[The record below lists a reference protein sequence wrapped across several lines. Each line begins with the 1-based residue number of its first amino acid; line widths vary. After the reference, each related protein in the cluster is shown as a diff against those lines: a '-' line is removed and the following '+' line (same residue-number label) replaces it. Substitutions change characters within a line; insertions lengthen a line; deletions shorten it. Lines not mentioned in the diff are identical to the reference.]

1 MIYIVDNFLNYLI
14 YLFIIYFG
22 FKIQTRKNKFFC
34 WLSVVVVF
42 AAGIFN
48 MYFENNSPIV
58 YVCWSVLS
66 VCLFFTE
73 RLLRLGIL
81 SFALMYFTGIMDT
94 FSVMLIQILLI
105 GGAVEIDLAWWMEIA
120 YVISFSIYFLV
131 YIMLLKKNE
140 VYLNDIECR
149 YKVAILVQG
158 SIFQMFYNFVFAFFD
173 ENHEMYGWDAYVVFF
188 VSIVGAI
195 YAIFLTL
202 SLAIKNVLSN
212 RQNKELQSFMHM
224 QKEQYDYQ
232 LQQSVAVRR
241 FKHDLTNHIGVLR
254 ELVNQKKLEEAR
266 GYIDTI
272 WKLQDEF
279 ELKIHTGDSFLDV
292 IMNYYFYI
300 AKKENISFSVSGR
313 VTSISYIEMF
323 DITTLMGNVLQNA
336 IEASK
341 KTNVPKIR
349 VELIEHKTEI
359 FISVSNSVV
368 EKVNTNNNYL
378 KTSKKDKVNHGF
390 GLKNIIAT
398 VEKYQGE
405 YYMDSLVE
413 NGEQIFKISIAIP
426 KEIRQ

>member
-22 FKIQTRKNKFFC
+22 FKIQPRKNKIFR

-48 MYFENNSPIV
+48 MYFETNSPIV

-66 VCLFFTE
+66 VCLFFKE

-105 GGAVEIDLAWWMEIA
+105 GGAVETGLTWWMEIA
-120 YVISFSIYFLV
+120 YAMSFSVYFMV
-131 YIMLLKKNE
+131 YTILLKKNE

-173 ENHEMYGWDAYVVFF
+173 ENHEMYGWDAYGVFF
-188 VSIVGAI
+188 ISIVGAI

-212 RQNKELQSFMHM
+212 RQNKELQSFMYM

-272 WKLQDEF
+272 WNVQDEF

-292 IMNYYFYI
+292 IMNYYLYI
-300 AKKENISFSVSGR
+300 ATKENINFTVSGR

-323 DITTLMGNVLQNA
+323 DITTLMGNILQNA

-368 EKVNTNNNYL
+368 EKVNTSNNYL
-378 KTSKKDKVNHGF
+378 KTSKKDKANHGF
-390 GLKNIIAT
+390 GFKNIIAT

-405 YYMDSLVE
+405 YYMDSFME
-413 NGEQIFKISIAIP
+413 NGEPIFKISIAIP

>member
-22 FKIQTRKNKFFC
+22 FKIQPRKNKIFR

-300 AKKENISFSVSGR
+300 ATKENISFSVSGR

-341 KTNVPKIR
+341 KTNEPKIR
-349 VELIEHKTEI
+349 VDFIEHKTEV
-359 FISVSNSVV
+359 FISVSNSVI
-368 EKVNTNNNYL
+368 EMVNTSNNFL

-390 GLKNIIAT
+390 GFKNIIAT
-398 VEKYQGE
+398 VGKYHGE
-405 YYMDSLVE
+405 YYMDSFME
-413 NGEQIFKISIAIP
+413 NGEPIFKISIAIP
-426 KEIRQ
+426 KELRR

>member
-1 MIYIVDNFLNYLI
+1 MIYIVNNFLNYLI
-14 YLFIIYFG
+14 YLFIIYYG
-22 FKIQTRKNKFFC
+22 FKIYPRKNKFLC
-34 WLSVVVVF
+34 WLSVLIVLG
-42 AAGIFN
+42 AAIFD
-48 MYFENNSPIV
+48 MYFETNSPVV
-58 YVCWSVLS
+58 YMCWSVLS
-66 VCLFFTE
+66 ICFFFKE

-81 SFALMYFTGIMDT
+81 SLALMYFTGIMDT
-94 FSVMLIQILLI
+94 FSVILIQILLI
-105 GGAVEIDLAWWMEIA
+105 GGGVETGITWWMEIA
-120 YVISFSIYFLV
+120 YAISFSVYFLV
-131 YIMLLKKNE
+131 YTMLLKKNE

-158 SIFQMFYNFVFAFFD
+158 SIFQMFYNFVFVFFD
-173 ENHEMYGWDAYVVFF
+173 ENHEMYGWDAYGVFF
-188 VSIVGAI
+188 ISIVGAI

-212 RQNKELQSFMHM
+212 RQNKELQSFMYM

-232 LQQSVAVRR
+232 LQQSVAIRR

-254 ELVNQKKLEEAR
+254 ELMNQKKLEEAR

-272 WKLQDEF
+272 WNIQDEF

-292 IMNYYFYI
+292 IMNYYLYI
-300 AKKENISFSVSGR
+300 ATKENIKFTVSGK
-313 VTSISYIEMF
+313 VTAITYIEMF

-336 IEASK
+336 IEATK

-349 VELIEHKTEI
+349 VELIEHKNEI
-359 FISVSNSVV
+359 FIAVSNSVV

-378 KTSKKDKVNHGF
+378 KTSKKDKANHGF
-390 GLKNIIAT
+390 GFKNIIAT

-405 YYMDSLVE
+405 YYMDSFVE

-426 KEIRQ
+426 KEIKR

>member
-22 FKIQTRKNKFFC
+22 FKIQPRKNKILC
-34 WLSVVVVF
+34 CLSVVVVL

-48 MYFENNSPIV
+48 MYCATNSPVV
-58 YVCWSVLS
+58 YMCWSILS
-66 VCLFFTE
+66 VCLFFKE
-73 RLLRLGIL
+73 RFLRLGIL
-81 SFALMYFTGIMDT
+81 SLALMYFTGIMDT

-105 GGAVEIDLAWWMEIA
+105 GEGVEAGITWWMEIA
-120 YVISFSIYFLV
+120 YGISFFVYFLV
-131 YIMLLKKNE
+131 YTMLLKKNE
-140 VYLNDIECR
+140 VYLNDIGGR

-158 SIFQMFYNFVFAFFD
+158 SIFQMFYNFVFAVFD
-173 ENHEMYGWDAYVVFF
+173 ENHEMYGWDAYAVFL
-188 VSIVGAI
+188 VSILGAI

-266 GYIDTI
+266 EYIDTI
-272 WKLQDEF
+272 WNVQDEF
-279 ELKIHTGDSFLDV
+279 ELKIRTGDSFLDV
-292 IMNYYFYI
+292 IMNYYLYI
-300 AKKENISFSVSGR
+300 ATKENIKFIVSGK
-313 VTSISYIEMF
+313 VTSISYVEMF
-323 DITTLMGNVLQNA
+323 DITTLMGNILQNA

-368 EKVNTNNNYL
+368 EKVNTSNNYL
-378 KTSKKDKVNHGF
+378 KTSKKDKANHGF
-390 GLKNIIAT
+390 GFKNIIAT

-405 YYMDSLVE
+405 YYMDSFME
-413 NGEQIFKISIAIP
+413 NGEPIFKISIAIP

>member
-272 WKLQDEF
+272 WNVQDEF

-292 IMNYYFYI
+292 IMNYYLYI
-300 AKKENISFSVSGR
+300 ATKENIKFTVSGK
-313 VTSISYIEMF
+313 VTTISYIEMF

-341 KTNVPKIR
+341 KTNEPKIR
-349 VELIEHKTEI
+349 VDFIEHKTEV
-359 FISVSNSVV
+359 FISVSNSVI
-368 EKVNTNNNYL
+368 EMVNTSNNFL

-390 GLKNIIAT
+390 GFKNIIAT

-405 YYMDSLVE
+405 YYMDSFME
-413 NGEQIFKISIAIP
+413 NGEPIFKISIAIP
-426 KEIRQ
+426 KELRR

>member
-22 FKIQTRKNKFFC
+22 FKIQPRKNKIFC

-48 MYFENNSPIV
+48 MYFETNSPIV

-66 VCLFFTE
+66 VCLFFKE

-105 GGAVEIDLAWWMEIA
+105 GGAVETGLTWWMEIA
-120 YVISFSIYFLV
+120 YAMSFSVYFMV
-131 YIMLLKKNE
+131 YTILLKKNE

-188 VSIVGAI
+188 VSIVGSI

-212 RQNKELQSFMHM
+212 SQNKELQSFMYM

-272 WKLQDEF
+272 WNVQDEF

-292 IMNYYFYI
+292 IMNYYLYI
-300 AKKENISFSVSGR
+300 ATKENINFTVSGR

-323 DITTLMGNVLQNA
+323 DITTLMGNILQNA

-368 EKVNTNNNYL
+368 EKVNTSNNYL
-378 KTSKKDKVNHGF
+378 KTSKKDKANHGF
-390 GLKNIIAT
+390 GFKNIIAT

-405 YYMDSLVE
+405 YYMDSFME
-413 NGEQIFKISIAIP
+413 NGEPIFKISIAIP

>member
-14 YLFIIYFG
+14 YLFIIYYG
-22 FKIQTRKNKFFC
+22 FKICPRKNKFLC
-34 WLSVVVVF
+34 WLSVLIVLG
-42 AAGIFN
+42 AAILN
-48 MYFENNSPIV
+48 MFSETNSLIV
-58 YVCWSVLS
+58 YMCWSVLS
-66 VCLFFTE
+66 ICFFFKE

-81 SFALMYFTGIMDT
+81 SLALMYFTGIMDT

-105 GGAVEIDLAWWMEIA
+105 GGGVETSITWWMEIA
-120 YVISFSIYFLV
+120 YAISFSVYFLV
-131 YIMLLKKNE
+131 YLMLLKKNE
-140 VYLNDIECR
+140 VYLNHIECR

-158 SIFQMFYNFVFAFFD
+158 SIFQMFYNFVFAVFD
-173 ENHEMYGWDAYVVFF
+173 ENHEMYGWDAYGVFL
-188 VSIVGAI
+188 VSIVGAV

-212 RQNKELQSFMHM
+212 RQNRELQSFMYM

-232 LQQSVAVRR
+232 LHQSVEIRR

-254 ELVNQKKLEEAR
+254 ELMNQKKLEEAR

-272 WKLQDEF
+272 WNVQDEF

-292 IMNYYFYI
+292 IMNYYLYI
-300 AKKENISFSVSGR
+300 VTKENIKFTVSGK
-313 VTSISYIEMF
+313 VTTISYIEMF

-341 KTNVPKIR
+341 KTKFPKIR
-349 VELIEHKTEI
+349 VEFIEHKTEI
-359 FISVSNSVV
+359 FISVSNSIV

-378 KTSKKDKVNHGF
+378 KTSKEDKANHGF

-398 VEKYQGE
+398 VKKYQGE
-405 YYMDSLVE
+405 YYMDSFLE
-413 NGEQIFKISIAIP
+413 NGQPIFKISIAIP
-426 KEIRQ
+426 KEITR

>member
-22 FKIQTRKNKFFC
+22 FKIHPRKNKFFC
-34 WLSVVVVF
+34 CLSVVVVLV
-42 AAGIFN
+42 AGIFN
-48 MYFENNSPIV
+48 MYFETNSPVV
-58 YVCWSVLS
+58 YMCWSVLS
-66 VCLFFTE
+66 VCLFFKE
-73 RLLRLGIL
+73 RLLRMGIL
-81 SFALMYFTGIMDT
+81 SLALMYFTGIMDT

-105 GGAVEIDLAWWMEIA
+105 GGGVETGITWWMEIA
-120 YVISFSIYFLV
+120 YAISFSVYFLV

-140 VYLNDIECR
+140 VYLDDIECR

-158 SIFQMFYNFVFAFFD
+158 SIFQMFYNFVFAVFD

-212 RQNKELQSFMHM
+212 RQNKELQSFIYM

-272 WKLQDEF
+272 WNVQDEF

-292 IMNYYFYI
+292 IMNYYLYI
-300 AKKENISFSVSGR
+300 ATKENIKFTVSGK
-313 VTSISYIEMF
+313 VTTISYIEMF

-341 KTNVPKIR
+341 KTNNPKVR

-359 FISVSNSVV
+359 FISVSNGVV
-368 EKVNTNNNYL
+368 EKVNTNNNFL
-378 KTSKKDKVNHGF
+378 KTSKKDKMNHGF
-390 GLKNIIAT
+390 GFKNIIAT

-405 YYMDSLVE
+405 YYMDSFME
-413 NGEQIFKISIAIP
+413 NGEPIFKISIAIP
-426 KEIRQ
+426 KEIKQ

>member
-22 FKIQTRKNKFFC
+22 FKIQPRKNKFFC
-34 WLSVVVVF
+34 WLSVVVVLV
-42 AAGIFN
+42 AGIFN
-48 MYFENNSPIV
+48 MYFETNSPVV
-58 YVCWSVLS
+58 YMCWSVLS
-66 VCLFFTE
+66 VSLFFKE

-81 SFALMYFTGIMDT
+81 SLALMYFTGIMDT

-105 GGAVEIDLAWWMEIA
+105 GGGVETSITWWMEIA
-120 YVISFSIYFLV
+120 YAISFSVYFLV

-158 SIFQMFYNFVFAFFD
+158 SIFQMFYNYVFAVFD
-173 ENHEMYGWDAYVVFF
+173 ENHEMYGWDAYGVFF

-212 RQNKELQSFMHM
+212 RQNKELQSFMYM

-232 LQQSVAVRR
+232 LQQSVAIRR

-254 ELVNQKKLEEAR
+254 ELLNQKKLEEAR

-272 WKLQDEF
+272 WNVQDEF

-292 IMNYYFYI
+292 IMNYYLYI
-300 AKKENISFSVSGR
+300 ATKENIKFTVSGK
-313 VTSISYIEMF
+313 VTTISYIEMF

-349 VELIEHKTEI
+349 VALIEHKTEI
-359 FISVSNSVV
+359 FIAVSNSVV
-368 EKVNTNNNYL
+368 EKINTNNNYL
-378 KTSKKDKVNHGF
+378 KTSKKDKSNHGF
-390 GLKNIIAT
+390 GFKNIIAI

-405 YYMDSLVE
+405 YYMDSFVE
-413 NGEQIFKISIAIP
+413 NGEPIFKISIAIP
-426 KEIRQ
+426 KEIRR

>member
-292 IMNYYFYI
+292 IMNYYLYI
-300 AKKENISFSVSGR
+300 ATKENIKFTVSGK
-313 VTSISYIEMF
+313 VTTISYIEMF

-341 KTNVPKIR
+341 KTNNPKVR
-349 VELIEHKTEI
+349 VEFIEHKTEI
-359 FISVSNSVV
+359 FISVSNGVV
-368 EKVNTNNNYL
+368 EKVNTNNNFL
-378 KTSKKDKVNHGF
+378 KTSKKDKMNHGF
-390 GLKNIIAT
+390 GFKNIIAT

-405 YYMDSLVE
+405 YYMDSFME
-413 NGEQIFKISIAIP
+413 NGEPIFKISIAIP
-426 KEIRQ
+426 KELRR